1 MNKYNEIYAEL
12 ADLLG
17 RHGMDLVYQ
26 NYHGMQ
32 VNFPVRL
39 YTRDYVKQK
48 LKKENNPVDI
58 KAMAK
63 KYGYSE
69 KTIRRMLKES
79 E

>member
-39 YTRDYVKQK
+39 YTRDYTKKFSSLKVK
-48 LKKENNPVDI
+48 
-58 KAMAK
+58 
-63 KYGYSE
+63 
-69 KTIRRMLKES
+69 TF
-79 E
+79 